1 MLVSLSRRRRTLA
14 RGLPPLLIVIV
25 AGCGRGDGLNRV
37 VVSGTVTLD
46 GLPAEVGQIR
56 FIPQGDTPGPV
67 TISPIDGGRY
77 ESNEFGGVPAGGHR
91 VEILVWDPK
100 VPPPR
105 GPGGPQRP
113 QWAPE
118 KYNRKSELTF
128 EVADS
133 GGTAI
138 KDWNLTGATR

>member
-1 MLVSLSRRRRTLA
+1 MHVTFTKLGHTLAWGWVSL
-14 RGLPPLLIVIV
+14 LIAFV

-37 VVSGTVTLD
+37 VVAGAVTLN
-46 GLPAEVGQIR
+46 GTPAEVGQIR

-67 TISPIDGGRY
+67 SISPISGGRY
-77 ESNEFGGVPAGGHR
+77 ETNEFGGVPAGKHR
-91 VEILVWDPK
+91 VEILIWDPK

-118 KYNRKSELTF
+118 KYNLKSELELTVDPANS
-128 EVADS
+128 EQVADWS
-133 GGTAI
+133 L
-138 KDWNLTGATR
+138 NR